1 MLFFKKHQ
9 FIIGAITIF
18 VIVIALIAAQAAKK
32 TPVSSDA
39 ANVTNVSLISLANY
53 QQNKNTI
60 SANGTVQSLQEADLK
75 SQVNAPVTKIDVQV
89 GSQVRTGETLV
100 VFQNNDVAAQ
110 VAQAQAGVQAQQAA
124 LATLEQGTRSEQ
136 VAVSQA
142 ALNTAQQSLT
152 DTTNQ
157 QQTAVA
163 NAYSAMLNS
172 SVAPI
177 PTAGNQSTAPLT
189 ITGTYNGTAPGAYT
203 ITTSLT
209 GNGYSYSVSGLES
222 ASGTVIRGAT
232 QAFGT
237 HGLSLSFGTTGTIN
251 LGDSW
256 TVNLPNTQAPTYLQN
271 YNAYQTVL
279 ASSQAAING
288 AKNALVAAQAQLTLQ
303 QAGATSDQV
312 AQAQALVSSAQAQL
326 DNVEAQYSKTEIISP
341 ISGTVSAINVKYG
354 ETPAAGSTVVSVV
367 NKSGLQVKAFVSA
380 DDLPYVQLG
389 DAVTIGDSVK
399 GTVLAISPSVDP
411 TTRTAE
417 VDVTVTDPTTS
428 GLVVGQD
435 ADITIQNNQGSAE
448 AITST
453 TATSSTTAATTPSGM
468 NTYSLPIQAVQVTAS
483 GAYIYTVNSDNTLKQ
498 IQVTAGDVKGETITI
513 TGAITP
519 DQSIVSAATGLQ
531 DGESVQVSS
540 N

>member
-1 MLFFKKHQ
+1 MSFFKKHQ
-9 FIIGAITIF
+9 FIIGAITVF
-18 VIVIALIAAQAAKK
+18 VIVPALIAARAAKK
-32 TPVSSDA
+32 TPATSDA
-39 ANVTNVSLISLANY
+39 NSVTNVSLISLADY
-53 QQNKNTI
+53 QQNKNTV

-89 GSQVRTGETLV
+89 GSQVHSGQTLV

-124 LATLEQGTRSEQ
+124 LAALEQGTRSEQ
-136 VAVSQA
+136 IAISEAAVTTAEQA
-142 ALNTAQQSLT
+142 VT

-172 SVAPI
+172 SVSPI
-177 PTAGNQSTAPLT
+177 PTPGNQSTAPLT
-189 ITGTYNGTAPGAYT
+189 ITGTYNGTSPGAYI
-203 ITTSLT
+203 ITVSLT
-209 GNGYSYSVSGLES
+209 GNGYAYSVSGLES
-222 ASGTVIRGAT
+222 ATGTVIRGAI
-232 QAFGT
+232 QPFGT

-256 TVNLPNTQAPTYLQN
+256 TVNLPNTQAPTYLMN
-271 YNAYQTVL
+271 YNAYQAIL
-279 ASSQAAING
+279 ASSQAAINA
-288 AKNALVAAQAQLTLQ
+288 AKNGLVAAQAQLTLQ

-312 AQAQALVSSAQAQL
+312 AQQQALVSSAQAQL

-341 ISGTVSAINVKYG
+341 IAGTVSAINVKYG

-367 NKSGLQVKAFVSA
+367 NKSGLQVKAFVSG

-389 DAVTIGDSVK
+389 DAVMIGDSAK

-417 VDVTVTDPTTS
+417 VDVTVTDPANS

-435 ADITIQNNQGSAE
+435 ADITIQNNQG
-448 AITST
+448 T
-453 TATSSTTAATTPSGM
+453 TATPASTGTSTSTPAATGM
-468 NTYSLPIQAVQVTAS
+468 NTYVLPIQAVQVNAS
-483 GAYIYTVNSDNTLKQ
+483 GAFIYTVNSDNTLKQ
-498 IQVTAGDVKGETITI
+498 IPVTAGDVKGETISI
-513 TGAITP
+513 TGAVTP

-531 DGESVQVSS
+531 DGETVQVSS